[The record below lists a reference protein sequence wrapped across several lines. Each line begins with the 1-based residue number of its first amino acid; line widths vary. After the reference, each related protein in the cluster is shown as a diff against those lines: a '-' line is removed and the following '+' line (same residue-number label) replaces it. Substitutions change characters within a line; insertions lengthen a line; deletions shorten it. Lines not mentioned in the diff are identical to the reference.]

1 MRIVSWEQA
10 VGTQQSYPLG
20 ECGWCSNGPSKVYH
34 YGPCPRVES
43 IEYHPNGTVKCV
55 KFKDA

>member
-1 MRIVSWEQA
+1 MKWDGVSHESVTA
-10 VGTQQSYPLG
+10 PAGPP
-20 ECGWCSNGPSKVYH
+20 ECGWCSNGSVKTYH

-55 KFKDA
+55 KFRDA